1 MKEYLTINSRSP
13 VFLNCR
19 PSWYAAICCTLLF
32 ISGVSLAGQDSSVRE
47 ETEQPTDAASQRENP
62 NTTIAFDTVEDSPS
76 TCEDRWSNFL
86 PIWGQDACELGFVLP
101 RPFGISL
108 GYMHQD
114 QPFDVGDIFVN
125 GIDVKSPE
133 IAVVDEVQN
142 EESTY
147 TLRFDAW
154 ILPFWNIY
162 GILGRTDG
170 KAIGPLSVNLAPVF
184 PTLCGLPGN
193 NCRVDTDF
201 ILSYKADVTGFG
213 TTIAGG
219 YKEFF
224 GMIDFNWTHADLDIS
239 LTDARA
245 TVISSR
251 IGWNGKLGGFTGV
264 LWVGTMYQD
273 VAQTLDLPLD
283 IGRDILLVTIDQS
296 TQEKFNYL
304 VGGQWDVNRS
314 FSILAE
320 LGFGKRTS
328 QMLNF
333 TYRF

>member
-1 MKEYLTINSRSP
+1 MLQFKECLLTG
-13 VFLNCR
+13 
-19 PSWYAAICCTLLF
+19 ALL
-32 ISGVSLAGQDSSVRE
+32 VSLSLPLFAQEKPDQEPASE
-47 ETEQPTDAASQRENP
+47 PEQTQQPDRATQRENP
-62 NTTIAFDTVEDSPS
+62 STRVPYESGQIGES

-86 PIWGQDACELGFVLP
+86 PILGQAACERGYVLP

-114 QPFDVGDIFVN
+114 QPFDVGDIFIN
-125 GIDVKSPE
+125 GIDVKTPG

-142 EESTY
+142 EESTV

-162 GILGRTDG
+162 GILGKTDG
-170 KAIGPLSVNLAPVF
+170 QAIGPLMVNLDPVF
-184 PTLCGLPGN
+184 PLLCRLPGN
-193 NCRVDTDF
+193 NCQIDTTF
-201 ILSYKADVTGFG
+201 ELNYKADVTGYG

-219 YKEFF
+219 YKDFF
-224 GMIDFNWTHADLDIS
+224 GMIDMNWTTADLDIS
-239 LTDARA
+239 LTDAKA

-264 LWVGTMYQD
+264 LWVGVMYQD
-273 VAQTLDLPLD
+273 ISQTLDLPLD
-283 IGRDILLVTIDQS
+283 IGDDTLLVTIDQS
-296 TQEKFNYL
+296 TQEAYNY
-304 VGGQWDVNRS
+304 VIGGQWDVNRS

-320 LGFGKRTS
+320 IGLGKRTS
-328 QMLNF
+328 QMLNL